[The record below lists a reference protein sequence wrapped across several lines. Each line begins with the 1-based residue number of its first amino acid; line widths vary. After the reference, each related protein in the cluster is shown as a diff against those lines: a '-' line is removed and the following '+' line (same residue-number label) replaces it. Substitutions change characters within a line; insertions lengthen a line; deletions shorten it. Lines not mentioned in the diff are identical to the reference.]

1 MPSEGIYECNLGEIA
16 KYDSAELIAYRD
28 SLKDYR
34 DYYNTIEFAEIK
46 GEARGLEKGLIE
58 GHARGKAEGM
68 AEGRAEGMAEGKR
81 EMITAMLLNG
91 LSCEMIANISKLS
104 IEEIKQIQSELA

>member
-1 MPSEGIYECNLGEIA
+1 MPSEGIYERSLAEIA
-16 KYDSAELIAYRD
+16 KYDSTELIAYRD

-46 GEARGLEKGLIE
+46 GETRGHEKGLIE
-58 GHARGKAEGM
+58 GHARGKAEGK
-68 AEGRAEGMAEGKR
+68 AEGKR

-104 IEEIKQIQSELA
+104 IEEIKEIQSELS